1 MRPLQRRADS
11 LLFSAALLAARKAS
25 IPAIGEASNYQEE
38 TEELFYQRVIGI
50 IWVGI
55 VLFPLFIILDYVLAR
70 QYLTLF
76 VTCRIVFVLFCLF
89 LLYLL
94 QQPSARRHAY
104 LISFIAYIAG
114 GCTISIMIV
123 RLGGYDTIYYIGIL
137 MVLVAYAAM
146 LPLTVSQA
154 ILSSILLYGIYA
166 VPILLFNRPS
176 EGSLSTFFGYSF
188 FFLFLSV
195 LSVLQCS
202 AETRARK
209 RESTLRTELSDLS
222 GKLAY
227 YAQNLESEVDN
238 RAKALEESEL
248 RYRELYE
255 NIIDMV
261 LLIDHRGRILKANP
275 RCYEILGASGWD
287 TGDHIDFQS
296 FVYPEDVPEVESQLS
311 TCFQMGEDLK
321 GFQFR
326 VVDHESKVLDVECNA
341 RSIGKGSR
349 KAGLQMV
356 IRDISKRKRLETEL
370 LASHDS
376 LRQTRVA
383 TIIGLAKLAEFRDK
397 GTGKHLERIREYTR
411 ILTEELARKPAYQ
424 DYITPQYLE
433 DISLSAILHDIGKV
447 GVPDAILL
455 KPGQLSD
462 TEFETVKNHCSLGGD
477 VLKTA
482 ESQVKGKSFLTIGK
496 VIAYH
501 HHEKWDGTGYPDGL
515 AGDSIPLSTRLVA
528 LADVYDA
535 LTSRR
540 SYKEPYSHERAREI
554 ILSEKG
560 HHFDPDV
567 VDAFLAHEQAFKEI
581 RQRLQ
586 DAYEKPSVVH
596 QPA

>member
-1 MRPLQRRADS
+1 MSPLQRQADS
-11 LLFSAALLAARKAS
+11 LLFSNALLAAKKAATPPKS
-25 IPAIGEASNYQEE
+25 EASNYREE
-38 TEELFYQRVIGI
+38 TEELFYQRVIDI
-50 IWVGI
+50 IWVAV

-76 VTCRIVFVLFCLF
+76 IACRIVFVLFCLF
-89 LLYLL
+89 LLYWL

-104 LISFIAYIAG
+104 MISSIAYIAG
-114 GCTISIMIV
+114 GSTISIMIV

-146 LPLTVSQA
+146 LPLSVSQA
-154 ILSSILLYGIYA
+154 VFSSILLYGIYA
-166 VPILLFNRPS
+166 IPILIFNRPAD
-176 EGSLSTFFGYSF
+176 GSLSTFFGYSF

-195 LSVLQCS
+195 LSVLQCR
-202 AETRARK
+202 AETLARK
-209 RESTLRTELSDLS
+209 REFALRTELSVLS
-222 GKLAY
+222 SQLAY
-227 YAQNLESEVDN
+227 YARNLESEVDN

-275 RCYEILGASGWD
+275 RCNEILGTLGWD
-287 TGDHIDFQS
+287 TGGHVNFQS
-296 FVYPEDVPEVESQLS
+296 FVYPADEPKVESQLG
-311 TCFQMGEDLK
+311 TCFQMGEDLE

-326 VVDHESKVLDVECNA
+326 IVDHEGKVLDVECNA
-341 RSIGKGSR
+341 RSIDKGSR

-356 IRDISKRKRLETEL
+356 IRDISDRKRLETEL
-370 LASHDS
+370 MISYDS

-383 TIIGLAKLAEFRDK
+383 TIMGLAKLAEFRDK

-411 ILTEELARKPAYQ
+411 ILAKELARKPDYQ
-424 DYITPQYLE
+424 NYITSQYLE

-447 GVPDAILL
+447 GIPDAILL
-455 KPGQLSD
+455 KPGKLSD

-501 HHEKWDGTGYPDGL
+501 HHEKWDGTGYPEGL

-535 LTSRR
+535 LTSQR
-540 SYKEPYSHERAREI
+540 SYKEPYSHEKAREI
-554 ILSEKG
+554 IMSERG
-560 HHFDPDV
+560 RHFDPDV
-567 VDAFLAHEQAFKEI
+567 IDAFLAHEQAFKEI

-586 DAYEKPSVVH
+586 DTHEKPSFEH
-596 QPA
+596 